1 MPLNFKLNT
10 GLTGAFF
17 YFCLSNLSITIMNV
31 FKFGG
36 ASVSSASAV
45 RNSVNI
51 LKMYPGNKVLV
62 ISAMGKTTNALEIVA
77 RKYFN
82 QDPEVW
88 TAFQEVKDYHEGI
101 IAELWGGPTELP
113 EIEKMFVAISN
124 RIKGEP
130 SLNFDYEYDQ
140 IVAFGELIS
149 TQIISS
155 YFNQI
160 ELKNRWVDVRN
171 CLKTDDQFREANINW
186 ELSVRL
192 AKRMFTFETEDLYI
206 TQGFIGG
213 TLTNQTTTLGREGS
227 DYTAAILANLLDAEE
242 VSIWKNVPGILN
254 ADPDF
259 FANTVKLD
267 ELSYKEAIELS
278 YSGAKVIHPKTIKP
292 LQNKNIPLFVKS
304 FLEPEKPGTIIH
316 SLEHPLELVPV
327 IIMKKNMALITL
339 TPNDFSFISIGSV
352 SDVFGLFARYRLK
365 VGLLQQSAIDLSL
378 AFDEPEQGIED
389 LINNLHQ
396 KFEVKYNT
404 GLNLV
409 TIRYYNAESVAQ
421 ISDGRR
427 IYVEQKSRR
436 TARILLK

>member
-1 MPLNFKLNT
+1 MK
-10 GLTGAFF
+10 
-17 YFCLSNLSITIMNV
+17 V

-36 ASVSSASAV
+36 ASVSTAEAV

-51 LKMYPGNKVLV
+51 LKLYPCNKVLV
-62 ISAMGKTTNALEIVA
+62 ISAMDKITNALEIVA

-82 QDPEVW
+82 QDPEMW
-88 TAFQEVKDYHEGI
+88 SAFQDVKNYHDGI
-101 IAELWGGPTELP
+101 VAELWGEPTELP
-113 EIEKMFVAISN
+113 EVERLFNQLII
-124 RIKGEP
+124 RIKGDR

-140 IVAFGELIS
+140 IVAFGELLS
-149 TQIISS
+149 TQIISL
-155 YFNQI
+155 YYNKI
-160 ELKNRWVDVRN
+160 GIKNRWVDVRN

-186 ELSVRL
+186 ELSTRL
-192 AKRMFTFETEDLYI
+192 AKRQFTFESDDLYI

-227 DYTAAILANLLDAEE
+227 DYTAGVLANLLDAEE
-242 VSIWKNVPGILN
+242 VCIWKNVPGILN

-259 FANTVKLD
+259 FSDTQKLD

-304 FLEPEKPGTIIH
+304 FLEPEKSGTIIH
-316 SLEHPLELVPV
+316 AVEHPLELVPV

-339 TPNDFSFISIGSV
+339 TPNDFSFISINSV
-352 SDVFGLFARYRLK
+352 SDVFSLFAKYRLR
-365 VGLLQQSAIDLSL
+365 VGLIQQSALDLSL
-378 AFDEPEQGIED
+378 AFDEPEQGIEN
-389 LINNLHQ
+389 LISQLQQ

-404 GLNLV
+404 GLDLV
-409 TIRYYNAESVAQ
+409 TIRYYLPETITQIES
-421 ISDGRR
+421 GRK

>member
-1 MPLNFKLNT
+1 MK
-10 GLTGAFF
+10 
-17 YFCLSNLSITIMNV
+17 V

-36 ASVSSASAV
+36 ASVSSAAAV

-51 LKMYPGNKVLV
+51 LKMVPGSKVLV
-62 ISAMGKTTNALEIVA
+62 ISAMDKITNALEIVA
-77 RKYFN
+77 RRYFN

-88 TAFQEVKDYHEGI
+88 SSFQEVKAYHEVI
-101 IAELWGGPTELP
+101 IADLWGEPTELP
-113 EIEKMFVAISN
+113 EVERLFTQLSN
-124 RIKGEP
+124 RIKGDR

-140 IVAFGELIS
+140 IVSFGELIS
-149 TQIISS
+149 TQIISLYYS
-155 YFNQI
+155 KI
-160 ELKNRWVDVRN
+160 GLKNRWVDVRN

-192 AKRMFTFETEDLYI
+192 AKRVFTFESDDLYV

-259 FANTVKLD
+259 FANTQKLD

-278 YSGAKVIHPKTIKP
+278 YSGARVIHPKTIKP

-304 FLEPEKPGTIIH
+304 FLEPEKSGTIIH
-316 SLEHPLELVPV
+316 AVEHPLELVPV
-327 IIMKKNMALITL
+327 IIVKKNMALITL
-339 TPNDFSFISIGSV
+339 TPIDFSFISINSV
-352 SDVFGLFARYRLK
+352 SDVFSLFAKYRLR
-365 VGLLQQSAIDLSL
+365 VGLIQQSALDLSL
-378 AFDEPEQGIED
+378 AFDEPEQGID
-389 LINNLHQ
+389 NLISQLQ
-396 KFEVKYNT
+396 EKFEVKYNT
-404 GLNLV
+404 GLDLV
-409 TIRYYNAESVAQ
+409 TIRYYTPETVAQ
-421 ISDGRR
+421 ISDSRK

>member
-1 MPLNFKLNT
+1 MK
-10 GLTGAFF
+10 
-17 YFCLSNLSITIMNV
+17 V

-36 ASVSSASAV
+36 ASVSTAEAV

-51 LKMYPGNKVLV
+51 LKLYPCNKVLV
-62 ISAMGKTTNALEIVA
+62 ISAMDKITNALEIVA

-82 QDPEVW
+82 QDPEMW
-88 TAFQEVKDYHEGI
+88 SAFQDVKNYHDGI
-101 IAELWGGPTELP
+101 VAELWGEPTELP
-113 EIEKMFVAISN
+113 EVEKLFNQLII
-124 RIKGEP
+124 RIKGDR

-140 IVAFGELIS
+140 IVAFGELLS
-149 TQIISS
+149 TQIISL
-155 YFNQI
+155 YYNKI
-160 ELKNRWVDVRN
+160 GIKNRWVDVRN

-186 ELSVRL
+186 ELSTRL
-192 AKRMFTFETEDLYI
+192 AKRQFTFESDDLYI

-227 DYTAAILANLLDAEE
+227 DYTAGVLANLLDAEE
-242 VSIWKNVPGILN
+242 VCIWKNVPGILN

-259 FANTVKLD
+259 FSDTQKLD

-304 FLEPEKPGTIIH
+304 FLEPEKSGTIIH
-316 SLEHPLELVPV
+316 AVEHPLELVPV

-339 TPNDFSFISIGSV
+339 TPNDFSFISINSV
-352 SDVFGLFARYRLK
+352 SDVFSLFAKYRLR
-365 VGLLQQSAIDLSL
+365 VGLIQQSALDLSL
-378 AFDEPEQGIED
+378 AFDEPEQGIEN
-389 LINNLHQ
+389 LISQLQQ

-404 GLNLV
+404 GLDLV
-409 TIRYYNAESVAQ
+409 TIRYYLPETITQIES
-421 ISDGRR
+421 GRK

>member
-1 MPLNFKLNT
+1 MK
-10 GLTGAFF
+10 
-17 YFCLSNLSITIMNV
+17 V

-36 ASVSSASAV
+36 ASVSSAEAV

-82 QDPEVW
+82 QDAEVW
-88 TAFQEVKDYHEGI
+88 TIFQEVKAYHDGI
-101 IAELWGGPTELP
+101 VAELWGEPTELP
-113 EIEKMFVAISN
+113 EVEKMFATLSS
-124 RIKGEP
+124 RIKGER
-130 SLNFDYEYDQ
+130 SMNFDYEYDQ

-149 TQIISS
+149 TQIISL
-155 YFNQI
+155 YFNKI
-160 ELKNRWVDVRN
+160 GLKNKWVDVRN
-171 CLKTDDQFREANINW
+171 CLKTDDQYRESNINW
-186 ELSVRL
+186 ELSERL
-192 AKRMFTFETEDLYI
+192 AKRMFTFESDDLYI

-259 FANTVKLD
+259 FSNTQKLD

-304 FLEPEKPGTIIH
+304 FLEPEKAGTIIH

-327 IIMKKNMALITL
+327 IIVKKNMALITL
-339 TPNDFSFISIGSV
+339 SPNDFSFISISSV
-352 SDVFGLFARYRLK
+352 SDVFSLFAKYRLK
-365 VGLLQQSAIDLSL
+365 VGLLQQSALDLSL
-378 AFDEPEQGIED
+378 AFDEPEQGIES
-389 LINNLHQ
+389 LISQLQQ

-404 GLNLV
+404 GLDLV
-409 TIRYYNAESVAQ
+409 TIRYYTPESVSQ
-421 ISDGRR
+421 ISSGRKV
-427 IYVEQKSRR
+427 YVEQKSRR
-436 TARILLK
+436 TARMLLK

>member
-1 MPLNFKLNT
+1 MK
-10 GLTGAFF
+10 
-17 YFCLSNLSITIMNV
+17 V

-36 ASVSSASAV
+36 ASVSSADAV

-82 QDPEVW
+82 QDQEMW
-88 TAFQEVKDYHEGI
+88 TAFQEVKDYHNTI
-101 IAELWGGPTELP
+101 ITELWGEPTELP
-113 EIEKMFVAISN
+113 EVEKQFTLLSN
-124 RIKGEP
+124 RIKGER

-140 IVAFGELIS
+140 IVAFGELLS
-149 TQIISS
+149 TQIISL
-155 YFNQI
+155 YFNWI
-160 ELKNRWVDVRN
+160 GLKNRWVDVRN

-192 AKRMFTFETEDLYI
+192 AKRLFTFESDDLYI

-227 DYTAAILANLLDAEE
+227 DYTAAILANLLDAED

-259 FANTVKLD
+259 FSNTVKLD

-292 LQNKNIPLFVKS
+292 LQNKNIPLLVKS

-316 SLEHPLELVPV
+316 EVEHALKLVPV
-327 IIMKKNMALITL
+327 IIVKKNMALITL

-378 AFDEPEQGIED
+378 AFDEPEQGIEA
-389 LINNLHQ
+389 LISQLQQ

-404 GLNLV
+404 GLDLV
-409 TIRYYNAESVAQ
+409 TIRYYTAESVAE
-421 ISDGRR
+421 ISEGRN

-436 TARILLK
+436 TARMLIK